1 LFRLSASRFSYV
13 PGVLALAF
21 VIISSSLAQPAPPNN
36 AIETVTLQLKWK
48 HQFQFAGYY
57 AAIEKGFY
65 RDAGLNVILREAESS
80 EGSVNSVLAGEAQFG
95 VASSELVV
103 MRAEGKPVVALAP
116 IFQHSPLILLVLSDS
131 GIENLHE
138 LTGKRIMLEPQ
149 EAELYAYFVSEGMSL
164 SKLTIVPNTFDAAD
178 LISGKVDSM
187 SAYST
192 DEPFRL
198 QEAGKEYLVFN
209 PRAGGIDFYGDTLFT
224 SEAQIRDH
232 PAQVKKLIRASLKGW
247 DYALHHS
254 DEIVELILA
263 KYSQRHSRA
272 HLQFEAE
279 ATRRLIEPDL
289 VEIGYVNPGRWRNIA
304 ETYAKLG
311 MLPGE
316 VTLDGFLYERNPR
329 KIPRWMVGA
338 LAISLAVTGLV
349 LAFAIYLYRLNRTI
363 HKQKDLLQAAV
374 DDIKILRGI
383 IPVCSYCKKIRDD
396 KGAWQEMTRYIS
408 DHSQILFSH
417 GICADCMKKEFGIAH
432 EPHHPPSPD

>member
-1 LFRLSASRFSYV
+1 MVVRAIRTSRVRRSRCSAVFRPALFYIA
-13 PGVLALAF
+13 LALAF
-21 VIISSSLAQPAPPNN
+21 VIISSALAQPAAPNN
-36 AIETVTLQLKWK
+36 AVESVTLQLKWK

-80 EGSVNSVLAGEAQFG
+80 EGSVNSVLADDAQYG

-116 IFQHSPLILLVLSDS
+116 IFQHSPLILLVLADS

-149 EAELYAYFVSEGMSL
+149 EAELYAYFLSEGMSL
-164 SKLTIVPNTFDAAD
+164 SKLTIVPNTFDASD

-232 PAQVKKLIRASLKGW
+232 PAQVKKFISASLKGW

-254 DEIVELILA
+254 DEIVELILS
-263 KYSQRHSRA
+263 KYSQRHSR
-272 HLQFEAE
+272 
-279 ATRRLIEPDL
+279 
-289 VEIGYVNPGRWRNIA
+289 
-304 ETYAKLG
+304 
-311 MLPGE
+311 
-316 VTLDGFLYERNPR
+316 
-329 KIPRWMVGA
+329 
-338 LAISLAVTGLV
+338 
-349 LAFAIYLYRLNRTI
+349 
-363 HKQKDLLQAAV
+363 
-374 DDIKILRGI
+374 
-383 IPVCSYCKKIRDD
+383 
-396 KGAWQEMTRYIS
+396 
-408 DHSQILFSH
+408 
-417 GICADCMKKEFGIAH
+417 
-432 EPHHPPSPD
+432 